1 MHDTSLGVTLVNA
14 SASALPRE
22 DEVQAK
28 IRKIRVF
35 GRNARVVCAAL
46 FWLPLV
52 LIVIVPLITV
62 IVRPETDVGV
72 GVVPTDVPRP
82 DNPAA
87 GTYDVMQALLTPLQL
102 MASVFLILG
111 VVIGVWLAALRQ
123 LYRLFGNLAA
133 GAIYTPENV
142 RRVRNVGLLLL
153 LWAVLG
159 IVIPTA
165 IVVASGLIDTSVP
178 IDLDGVFPSLSEL
191 FSSFTTAGLVL
202 LASWIMDVGLY
213 QKDHADAL
221 QRDAELTI

>member
-1 MHDTSLGVTLVNA
+1 VNA

-22 DEVQAK
+22 DEVRSK
-28 IRKIRVF
+28 IRKVRAF

-52 LIVIVPLITV
+52 AIVIVPLL
-62 IVRPETDVGV
+62 IVLVRTGTNVGA
-72 GVVPTDVPRP
+72 GVVPTDVPGP
-82 DNPAA
+82 NNGDG
-87 GTYDVMQALLTPLQL
+87 GTYDVLQALFTPLQL
-102 MASVFLILG
+102 MVCVFLILG

-123 LYRLFGNLAA
+123 LHRLFGNLAA

-142 RRVRNVGLLLL
+142 RCVRNVGLLLL

-159 IVIPTA
+159 IVIPAA
-165 IVVASGLIDTSVP
+165 IVVARGLIDASVP
-178 IDLDGVFPSLSEL
+178 IDLDRVFPSLSEV
-191 FSSFTTAGLVL
+191 FSSFATAGLVL

-213 QKDHADAL
+213 EKDHADAL

>member
-1 MHDTSLGVTLVNA
+1 MNA

-22 DEVQAK
+22 DEVQSK
-28 IRKIRVF
+28 IRKVRAF

-52 LIVIVPLITV
+52 AIVIVPLIAV
-62 IVRPETDVGV
+62 IIRAGTDVGT
-72 GVVPTDVPRP
+72 GIVPTDVPGQ
-82 DNPAA
+82 NANG
-87 GTYDVMQALLTPLQL
+87 GTFDVLQALLTPLQL
-102 MASVFLILG
+102 AVCVFLIIG

-123 LYRLFGNLAA
+123 LSRLFGNLAA

-159 IVIPTA
+159 IVLPTA
-165 IVVASGLIDTSVP
+165 LVVARGLIDASVP
-178 IDLDGVFPSLSEL
+178 IDLDRVFPSLSEL
-191 FSSFTTAGLVL
+191 FSSFVTAGLVL

-213 QKDHADAL
+213 EKDHADAL

>member
-1 MHDTSLGVTLVNA
+1 VNA

-22 DEVQAK
+22 DEVLSK
-28 IRKIRVF
+28 IRKVRAF

-46 FWLPLV
+46 FWLPLAA
-52 LIVIVPLITV
+52 IVIVPLIAIIARTG
-62 IVRPETDVGV
+62 TDVGA
-72 GVVPTDVPRP
+72 GVVPTDVLRP
-82 DNPAA
+82 NNGGE
-87 GTYDVMQALLTPLQL
+87 GTFDVLQALLTPLQL
-102 MASVFLILG
+102 MVCVFLVMG

-142 RRVRNVGLLLL
+142 RRIRNVGLLLL

-159 IVIPTA
+159 VVIPTA
-165 IVVASGLIDTSVP
+165 IVVARGLIDASIP
-178 IDLDGVFPSLSEL
+178 IDLDRVFPSLSAL
-191 FSSFTTAGLVL
+191 FSSFSTAGLVL

-213 QKDHADAL
+213 EKDHADAL

>member
-1 MHDTSLGVTLVNA
+1 MNA

-22 DEVQAK
+22 DEVQSK
-28 IRKIRVF
+28 IRKVRAF
-35 GRNARVVCAAL
+35 GRNARVVCAVL

-52 LIVIVPLITV
+52 GIVIVPLIAV
-62 IVRPETDVGV
+62 IARTGMDVGAA
-72 GVVPTDVPRP
+72 VVPTDVSRP
-82 DNPAA
+82 NDSDG
-87 GTYDVMQALLTPLQL
+87 GTYDVLQALLTPPQL
-102 MASVFLILG
+102 LVSVFLIVC
-111 VVIGVWLAALRQ
+111 VVIGVWLAAVRQ
-123 LYRLFGNLAA
+123 LHRLFGDLAA

-153 LWAVLG
+153 LWAVLT

-165 IVVASGLIDTSVP
+165 IVVARGLIDASVP
-178 IDLDGVFPSLSEL
+178 IDLDRVFPSLSEL

-213 QKDHADAL
+213 EKDHADAL

>member
-1 MHDTSLGVTLVNA
+1 MKGVTPVNA

-22 DEVQAK
+22 DEVQSK
-28 IRKIRVF
+28 IRKIRTF
-35 GRNARVVCAAL
+35 GRNARVVCLAL
-46 FWLPLV
+46 FWLAFV
-52 LIVIVPLITV
+52 VFVILPLIA
-62 IVRPETDVGV
+62 IAVRTGIGIA

-82 DNPAA
+82 TNGD
-87 GTYDVMQALLTPLQL
+87 GGSYDVLQALLTPVQL
-102 MASVFLILG
+102 VVCVFLVLG
-111 VVIGVWLAALRQ
+111 VVIGVWFAALNQ
-123 LYRLFGNLAA
+123 LYRLFGSLAT

-153 LWAVLG
+153 LFAVLG

-165 IVVASGLIDTSVP
+165 LVVARFLIDASVP
-178 IDLDGVFPSLSEL
+178 IDLDRVFPSLSEV

-213 QKDHADAL
+213 EKDHADAL

>member
-1 MHDTSLGVTLVNA
+1 VNA

-22 DEVQAK
+22 DEVQSK
-28 IRKIRVF
+28 IRKVRAF
-35 GRNARVVCAAL
+35 GRNARVVCAVL

-52 LIVIVPLITV
+52 GIVLVPLIAV
-62 IVRPETDVGV
+62 IVRTGTDVGA
-72 GVVPTDVPRP
+72 GVVPTDVATPN
-82 DNPAA
+82 DG
-87 GTYDVMQALLTPLQL
+87 GTYDVLQALLTPLQL
-102 MASVFLILG
+102 MLSVFLVIG
-111 VVIGVWLAALRQ
+111 VAIGVWLAALRQ

-153 LWAVLG
+153 VWAVLG

-165 IVVASGLIDTSVP
+165 IVVARGLMDASVP
-178 IDLDGVFPSLSEL
+178 IDLDRVFPSLSEL
-191 FSSFTTAGLVL
+191 FSSFATAGLVL

-213 QKDHADAL
+213 EKDHADAL